1 MKTQL
6 IAGGLRALAALGL
19 TGAVLSQAGCVAVAV
34 GAAAAGTVAYVRG
47 QLEASL
53 EGSYTNTVRAADRAL
68 ADLKFTK
75 VSEKGDAL
83 KTTLVAR
90 TAADKKIEIDVIKV
104 SDSVTKVQIRV
115 GVFGDEA
122 MSLTILGKIKEHL

>member
-6 IAGGLRALAALGL
+6 LAGGLRILAVLGL
-19 TGAVLSQAGCVAVAV
+19 AGAAVSQTGCVAVAV

-53 EGSYTNTVRAADRAL
+53 EGSYDNTVRASNRAL
-68 ADLKFTK
+68 AELKFTK

-83 KTTLVAR
+83 KTFIVAR
-90 TAADKKIEIDVIKV
+90 TAADKKIEVDVIKV
-104 SDSVTKVQIRV
+104 SDKVAKVQIRV